1 MSNQR
6 LVPVYG
12 FQQEDASLELLSDQ
26 LSSMNF
32 DGAITRVYVQKAVSS
47 VVPGDAIHF
56 SSSQQDEVVPVL
68 VSSVELNDSEDPL
81 YQTNPMYF
89 IYYIDEE
96 GEDQSYSLGAVTTDG
111 GYVGTELVYTSYEDP
126 TTIDVGT
133 SGWTITKYG
142 NAVFSNVFTRG
153 TIEATAGKIDGIL
166 TIGSDNNTAIQLGK
180 GISIPGDTNVYNGLV
195 INDTN
200 YFVTKELASSTY
212 TISSATTATESV
224 SSGLSLVTFTINSH
238 GLFTNATGSKIVRLF
253 GFTGGL
259 VSLNNSWTLNTS
271 STNTV
276 TVIVPRITAGTYSGL
291 TAQLEQDGIA
301 IRKSVTS
308 AVVSDVANVTNTNIT
323 FTTSANHNFVAN
335 NSVNIS
341 SLPSNLENVNG
352 NFTVSSVTANTF
364 TIKNVTVTG
373 TSPYTGL
380 SGSVFKLFNTERSVF
395 NVGSG
400 TNFMNYDSATDL
412 LQVTGKIVSGSGSI
426 GGWNL
431 EPTEFYSGTGSSRI
445 AFNSSTGVIAI
456 GTGNHGSADTGF
468 YVDKTGK
475 FSLSNQLIFNPGNGV
490 GSSFNTTGTFTTSAA
505 TITVPSG
512 LTIIKGMTVTGTGI
526 DTNTY
531 VTNVSGTTIT
541 ISKTPLSNQTGVALT
556 FVLDDFAELQVVGR
570 IKGVIDSTQIIGSP
584 RLSTTISQVVVSGT
598 SPNQTAVITT
608 SGHAFIANEK
618 ILIESLP
625 VTAGLNNLN
634 RVEGFVIATVT
645 DSVTLSISLSGVTG
659 VTSTTTSG
667 LSGVA
672 TLRELTMG
680 LHPQEGTGTTY
691 QHSQGTGI
699 RLDKYNWW
707 FTNNQFRVGTS
718 GSFFNWNGSKFN
730 IQGGGDKTLS
740 LSVGALNSDNSF
752 SIYTTSVGS
761 PSYANANTPFYVDG
775 TGKFSLGSALTW
787 DGSTLT
793 ISGSSS
799 GIQPGNGVE
808 VNGSNQITQ
817 ISGDRIR
824 TGTIESF
831 GYSYTSGNFSTVG
844 TQLNL
849 TDGLLRSKN
858 FSIDSSGNAFF
869 KGDITG
875 ASGTFSGSLS
885 AVTGSFS
892 NLTASGKLTANGST
906 EIGNNLREAANYSGI
921 AISNLDWHNSWL
933 RRDNGSIYFKA
944 GATTG
949 LAPYIQMDTS
959 GTSAIVFPNFSVN
972 SAGTVSVTGA
982 INASSGSFSGYV
994 STSSGAR
1001 FGTNVSSTNDG
1012 LWLNASNYFLFNGTV
1027 ATFRV
1032 GSSTAA
1038 FVQIQNSDAST
1049 RLQVDTTNSTYAVEI
1064 GGSLRVNGTSA
1075 YIYGDLIGTASNA
1088 TNAGALDSINST
1100 SFLRSDVSDSFTG
1113 QVLTINNPNVTESF
1127 YFSYSG
1133 AEPMLQTTGTNNLYG
1148 TIGTSTD
1155 AIYFANFNNLRVDN
1169 VNVTSDTRTKKDV
1182 SDSDLGID
1190 FINNLRPVKFKKID
1204 GKKKI
1209 FNEDG
1214 SVQEFTPGT
1223 RWHYGFIA
1231 QELKEELDSLGVDS
1245 SMWALE
1251 DNEEFEGGLQT
1262 INYLEM
1268 ISPAIKAIQELS
1280 ETVEILKN
1288 RLAALES

>member
-32 DGAITRVYVQKAVSS
+32 NGAITRVYVQKAVSS

-56 SSSQQDEVVPVL
+56 SSSQQDEVIPVL

-89 IYYIDEE
+89 IYYIDQE
-96 GEDQSYSLGAVTTDG
+96 GQDQSYSLGSVTTDG
-111 GYVGTELVYTSYEDP
+111 GYVGTELIYTSYEDP

-212 TISSATTATESV
+212 TISSATTTTESV

-259 VSLNNSWTLNTS
+259 ISLNNSWTLNTS
-271 STNTV
+271 STNTI
-276 TVIVPRITAGTYSGL
+276 TVIVPRITAGTYSSL
-291 TAQLEQDGIA
+291 TAQMEQDGIA
-301 IRKSVTS
+301 IRKAITS
-308 AVVSDVANVTNTNIT
+308 AVISDVANVTNKNIT

-341 SLPSNLENVNG
+341 SLPTTLENVNG
-352 NFTVSSVTANTF
+352 NFTVSSVTDNTF

-380 SGSVFKLFNTERSVF
+380 SGSVFKFFNTERSVF

-400 TNFMNYDSATDL
+400 TNFMNYDSDTDL

-512 LTIIKGMTVTGTGI
+512 LTIVKGMTVTGVGI

-541 ISKTPLSNQTGVALT
+541 VSKVPLSSQTSVALT

-570 IKGVIDSTQIIGSP
+570 IRGVIDSTQVIGSP
-584 RLSTTISQVVVSGT
+584 RLSTTIPTVVVSGT
-598 SPNQTAVITT
+598 SPNQVATITT
-608 SGHAFIANEK
+608 TGHAFLPNEK
-618 ILIESLP
+618 VLLESLP
-625 VTAGLNNLN
+625 VTNGLNELN
-634 RVEGFVIATVT
+634 REFTISTVT
-645 DSVTLSISLSGVTG
+645 DSITFTVSLSGVTG
-659 VTSTTTSG
+659 VTSSSNTS
-667 LSGVA
+667 LSGIA

-691 QHSQGTGI
+691 EHSQGTGI

-718 GSFFNWNGSKFN
+718 GSFFNWNGSKFK

-740 LSVGALNSDNSF
+740 LAVGALNSDNSF

-761 PSYANANTPFYVDG
+761 PAYGNANTPFYVDG

-787 DGSTLT
+787 DGTTLT
-793 ISGSSS
+793 IAGSGGG
-799 GIQPGNGVE
+799 GIQPGNGVD
-808 VNGSNQITQ
+808 VNASNQITQ
-817 ISGDRIR
+817 ISGSRIR
-824 TGTIESF
+824 TGVIEST

-844 TQLNL
+844 TQLDLSN
-849 TDGLLRSKN
+849 GLLRSKN
-858 FSIDSSGNAFF
+858 FAIDSSGNAFF
-869 KGDITG
+869 KGDISG
-875 ASGTFSGSLS
+875 ASGTFSGALS
-885 AVTGSFS
+885 GATGSFGGALS
-892 NLTASGKLTANGST
+892 GGTISIGSGNSIFKADTNGIYLGNATFASAPFRVTPAGALTATNATITGAITA
-906 EIGNNLREAANYSGI
+906 
-921 AISNLDWHNSWL
+921 
-933 RRDNGSIYFKA
+933 
-944 GATTG
+944 
-949 LAPYIQMDTS
+949 TS
-959 GTSAIVFPNFSVN
+959 GTF
-972 SAGTVSVTGA
+972 TGA
-982 INASSGSFSGYV
+982 VNAASGTFSGFV
-994 STSSGAR
+994 STASLAR
-1001 FGTNVSSTNDG
+1001 FGTNVSGTNDG
-1012 LWLNASNYFLFNGTV
+1012 LYLNSTNYFMTNGATTLFRAGT
-1027 ATFRV
+1027 
-1032 GSSTAA
+1032 STN
-1038 FVQIQNSDAST
+1038 FLKMTSSDANT
-1049 RLQVDTTNSTYAVEI
+1049 RLQIDTTNAVYAVEVGGTVRATNFI
-1064 GGSLRVNGTSA
+1064 GSFQGT
-1075 YIYGDLIGTASNA
+1075 LTGTAGNA
-1088 TNAGALDSINST
+1088 NNAAALDSLDS
-1100 SFLRSDVSDSFTG
+1100 SAFLRSNASTEFTATT
-1113 QVLTINNPNVTESF
+1113 LTIGPTSSNADFVFVGGGSSLTNDPILRTNG
-1127 YFSYSG
+1127 G
-1133 AEPMLQTTGTNNLYG
+1133 ANAWGRIGIPTNRVFRGDFQSLFVG
-1148 TIGTSTD
+1148 GVAVSSDIRVKTS
-1155 AIYFANFNNLRVDN
+1155 IEN
-1169 VNVTSDTRTKKDV
+1169 
-1182 SDSDLGID
+1182 SDLGLN
-1190 FINNLRPVKFKKID
+1190 FVNMLRPVKYKMINGYKKQFDEQGNLIE
-1204 GKKKI
+1204 
-1209 FNEDG
+1209 NL
-1214 SVQEFTPGT
+1214 PGT
-1223 RWHYGFIA
+1223 RWHYGLIA
-1231 QELKEELDSLGVDS
+1231 QELKEVLDNYNIDSAMWTIEDFEQDPESLQ
-1245 SMWALE
+1245 A
-1251 DNEEFEGGLQT
+1251 
-1262 INYLEM
+1262 
-1268 ISPAIKAIQELS
+1268 ISYTEIMSPLIKAVQELS
-1280 ETVEILKN
+1280 ETIEILEN